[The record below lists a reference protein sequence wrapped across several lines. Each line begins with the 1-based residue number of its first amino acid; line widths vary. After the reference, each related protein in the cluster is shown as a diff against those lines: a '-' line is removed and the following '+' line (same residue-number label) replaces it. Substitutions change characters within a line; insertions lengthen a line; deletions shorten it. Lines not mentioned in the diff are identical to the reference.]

1 MTAEFE
7 QARFDT
13 EQKLA
18 GKLDELA
25 DGSDIKS
32 LESFAKAY
40 LGMYLDIDKHLP
52 PDERVALLAKEHILG
67 SIWSGFAAV
76 LHNHEL
82 LTPEEIGCQYAKDE
96 RMAQGYI
103 ALAAIDRE
111 IRQHDGDLGDLLTD
125 DDKLESLICFH
136 YVDRNELKDQ
146 WMDYLA
152 SQRPQLF
159 STALLRLWQAI
170 QDCGVERYPGFREIL
185 QKKEFSAV
193 LENLALPVLK
203 TVKHINKKLLPLLLM
218 SAFENVSH
226 EELLKTCQA
235 RLNNAEFMTIVHHVY
250 WLGSA
255 YLLSPK
261 QYEAEITAYIGRTRE
276 KALPLLNFLESV
288 IKNKAVTKVN
298 IDSGMLASLLAMI
311 APRFRPGRD
320 QFGRLDDNVQK
331 IVWLF
336 DLLGQDGSEE
346 GRQAIKKLKGIR
358 VMRLYSDFLEKAE
371 KDQQRQRNG

>member
-7 QARFDT
+7 QARHDT

-52 PDERVALLAKEHILG
+52 PDERVALLAKEHILD
-67 SIWSGFAAV
+67 SIWSGFSAV
-76 LHNHEL
+76 LHQHTL
-82 LTPEEIGCQYAKDE
+82 LTPEQIGCQYARDE

-111 IRQHDGDLGDLLTD
+111 IRQHQGDLAELLTD
-125 DDKLESLICFH
+125 DDMLESLICFH

-146 WMDYLA
+146 WMGYLA
-152 SQRPQLF
+152 TQRPQLF

-185 QKKEFSAV
+185 MKKEFSAV

-226 EELLKTCQA
+226 DELLKTCQS
-235 RLNNAEFMTIVHHVY
+235 RLRNAEYMTVIHHVY

-255 YLLSPK
+255 FLLAPT
-261 QYEAEITAYIGRTRE
+261 QYETEMTEYIGRTRE
-276 KALPLLNFLESV
+276 KALPLLNFLEAV
-288 IKNKAVTKVN
+288 IKNKEVTKVT

-336 DLLGQDGSEE
+336 DLLGQDSSEA
-346 GRQAIKKLKGIR
+346 GRYAIKKLRGIR
-358 VMRLYSDFLEKAE
+358 VMRLYSDFLDKAE
-371 KDQQRQRNG
+371 KDQQRNQDQ